1 METIYLDVRYG
12 WRMLRKSPGFA
23 LGIVLMLALGIG
35 GNTAVF
41 TVLSAVLL
49 RPLPFEK
56 PQELVQVWETRT
68 SGVFQQMEASYPD
81 FVDMRNSQVFAQLGG
96 YSRTTMTL
104 SQPSGAVQVTVAM
117 ASTGF
122 FETLGV
128 RPVLGR
134 SFLPSEETE
143 QKTASVLLSYGGW
156 QRRFGGDP
164 AVVGKTLTLDGVPST
179 IVGVLP
185 KDFQFGP
192 TNSADFW
199 QSLQVSGWRLRRNAH
214 WLYPIGRLRSGA
226 SLQQAQSALLS
237 VTQRLESQYPDSN
250 AGVAVRLFSLREEL
264 LGSMRL
270 VIIVLMAT
278 VGFVLLITC
287 ANIAGLLLAR
297 SVPRQKEI
305 SIRSALGAGRARIVR
320 QLLTESVLLSVAGGV
335 AGVLAAYFAVPAI
348 VAAIPETDLLAMPAL
363 EGLRVQGNVLW
374 FSLALS
380 LLTGILF
387 GLAPILETF
396 KIDLR
401 QSLQEAGRSATGS
414 FHHRL
419 RGALVISEVA
429 LAVVLLV
436 SAGLMLKSLKR
447 VLNNDPGFNTE
458 NLLTLALSLPDKA
471 YSDGPRQLGFQ
482 HQLLQRTNSL
492 PGVKEAAAVTIVPLS
507 GAGNTSRFDLLG
519 HPKSGGGEEY
529 EANTR
534 SITTN
539 YLSVMGIPLRAGRF
553 LNATDAE
560 KSTHVIVINQA
571 LADAVFPHQDPLG
584 KQINFT
590 YTSDPNLWQI
600 VGVVGNENVG
610 WLDRNPSPVIYD
622 SFDQDPPSS
631 FSLVVRTQQ
640 DPAALAS
647 AVTHAVR
654 EIDSEV
660 PVYAIASMAQIISES
675 PTILLRSY
683 PAYLLGAFA
692 GLALLLAVL
701 GLYAL
706 LAYSVAQRTRELGLR
721 MALGAQQKDVLRLI
735 LHNGVRLAL
744 MGALLGVAGAVAA
757 GQVIASLL
765 FGVTPTDATTFAG
778 VCLVLI
784 ISVLLASYVPAYR
797 ATKVDPMVALRYE

>member
-1 METIYLDVRYG
+1 METIYLDVRYA
-12 WRMLRKSPGFA
+12 WRVLRKSPGFA
-23 LGIVLMLALGIG
+23 LVIVLMLALGIG

-56 PQELVQVWETRT
+56 PQELVQLWETRT
-68 SGVFQQMEASYPD
+68 SGAFQQMESSYPD

-96 YSRTTMTL
+96 YSRNTMTL

-134 SFLPSEETE
+134 SFVPSEETE
-143 QKTASVLLSYGGW
+143 QKTASLLLSYGGW

-164 AVVGKTLTLDGVPST
+164 AVLGKTLTLDGVPST

-250 AGVAVRLFSLREEL
+250 AGVAVRLFSLRKEL

-270 VIIVLMAT
+270 VVIVLMAT

-297 SVPRQKEI
+297 SVPRKKEI

-320 QLLTESVLLSVAGGV
+320 QLLTESVLLSLAGGV
-335 AGVLAAYFAVPAI
+335 TGVLVAYWAVPAI

-363 EGLRVQGNVLW
+363 RGLRVQGDVLW

-401 QSLQEAGRSATGS
+401 QSLQESGRSATGS

-429 LAVVLLV
+429 MAVVLLV

-471 YSDGPRQLGFQ
+471 YSDGSRQLGFQ

-507 GAGNTSRFDLLG
+507 GAGNTSRFDLVG

-539 YLSVMGIPLRAGRF
+539 YFSVMGIPLRAGRF
-553 LNATDAE
+553 LRATDAE

-610 WLDRNPSPVIYD
+610 WLDRIPSPVIYD
-622 SFDQDPPSS
+622 SFDQDPPSY

-647 AVTHAVR
+647 AVTHAAR

-735 LHNGVRLAL
+735 LNSGVRLAL
-744 MGALLGVAGAVAA
+744 IGAALGVAGAVAA

-765 FGVTPTDATTFAG
+765 FGVTPTDTTTFAG
-778 VCLVLI
+778 VCLVLM

>member
-1 METIYLDVRYG
+1 METVYQDVRYG
-12 WRMLRKSPGFA
+12 WRMLRKNPGFA
-23 LGIVLMLALGIG
+23 LVIVLMLALGIG
-35 GNTAVF
+35 ANTAVF
-41 TVLSAVLL
+41 TVLSAALL

-56 PQELVQVWETRT
+56 PEELVKVWETRT
-68 SGVFQQMEASYPD
+68 SGAFQQMEASYPD
-81 FVDMRNSQVFAQLGG
+81 FVDMRNSQVFAQFAG
-96 YSRTTMTL
+96 YSRTMMTL
-104 SQPSGAVQVTVAM
+104 SLPSGAVQVTVGL

-122 FETLGV
+122 FEMLGV

-134 SFLPSEETE
+134 TFAPSEETE

-164 AVVGKTLTLDGVPST
+164 AIVGKTLTLDGGPST
-179 IVGVLP
+179 VVGVLP
-185 KDFQFGP
+185 KNFQFGP

-199 QSLQVSGWRLRRNAH
+199 QSLQISGWRLRRNAH
-214 WLYPIGRLRSGA
+214 WLYPIGRLKEGT

-237 VTQRLESQYPDSN
+237 VARRLENQYPESN
-250 AGVAVRLFSLREEL
+250 VGVTVRLFSLREEL

-270 VIIVLMAT
+270 VVIVLMAT

-287 ANIAGLLLAR
+287 ANVAGLLLAR

-320 QLLTESVLLSVAGGV
+320 QLLTESILLSIAGGV
-335 AGVLAAYFAVPAI
+335 AGLLAAYWAVPAI
-348 VAAIPETDLLAMPAL
+348 IAAIPETDLLSMPAL
-363 EGLRVQGNVLW
+363 QGLRVQGDVLW
-374 FSLALS
+374 FSLVLS

-387 GLAPILETF
+387 GLAPILQTF

-401 QSLQEAGRSATGS
+401 QALQEAGRSATGS

-436 SAGLMLKSLKR
+436 SAGLMLKSVKR
-447 VLNNDPGFNTE
+447 LLNNDPGFKTQ
-458 NLLTLALSLPDKA
+458 NLLTLGLSLPDKQ
-471 YSDGPRQLGFQ
+471 YSKTPRMLGFQ
-482 HQLLQRTNSL
+482 RQLLQETNGL
-492 PGVKEAAAVTIVPLS
+492 PGVKEAAAVTIIPLT
-507 GAGNTSRFDLLG
+507 GAGNTSRFDLVG
-519 HPKSGGGEEY
+519 HSKSGGGEEY

-534 SITTN
+534 SITPN
-539 YLSVMGIPLRAGRF
+539 YFSVMGIPLRAGRF
-553 LNATDAE
+553 LSAADTE
-560 KSTHVIVINQA
+560 KSTHVIVVNQA
-571 LADAVFPHQDPLG
+571 LADVIFPNQDPLG

-590 YTSDPNLWQI
+590 YTSDPNVWQI

-610 WLDRNPSPVIYD
+610 WLDRSPTPVIYD
-622 SFDQDPPSS
+622 SFEQDPTSY
-631 FSLVVRTQQ
+631 FSLEVRTQQ
-640 DPAALAS
+640 EPATLAS
-647 AVTHAVR
+647 AVTYAVR
-654 EIDSEV
+654 ELDSEV
-660 PVYAIASMAQIISES
+660 PVYAVASMAQIISES
-675 PTILLRSY
+675 PALILRSY

-735 LHNGVRLAL
+735 LNNGVKLAL
-744 MGALLGVAGAVAA
+744 IGGVLGIAGAIGA
-757 GQVIASLL
+757 GRVIASLL
-765 FGVTPTDATTFAG
+765 FGVAPTDAVTFSG
-778 VCLVLI
+778 VCLVLM
-784 ISVLLASYVPAYR
+784 ISVFLASYIPAYR

>member
-1 METIYLDVRYG
+1 METIYQDVRYG

-23 LGIVLMLALGIG
+23 LVIVLMLALGIG
-35 GNTAVF
+35 ANTAVF

-104 SQPSGAVQVTVAM
+104 SQPSGALQVTVGM

-270 VIIVLMAT
+270 VVIVLMAT

-320 QLLTESVLLSVAGGV
+320 QLLTESVLVGVAGGV
-335 AGVLAAYFAVPAI
+335 AGMLAAYWAVPAI

-363 EGLRVQGNVLW
+363 EGLRVQGDVLW

-436 SAGLMLKSLKR
+436 RPGLRLKSLKR

-482 HQLLQRTNSL
+482 RRLLQRTNSL
-492 PGVKEAAAVTIVPLS
+492 PGVKEAAAVTIIPLS
-507 GAGNTSRFDLLG
+507 GAGNTSRFDLVG
-519 HPKSGGGEEY
+519 HRKSSGGEEY

-539 YLSVMGIPLRAGRF
+539 YFSVMGIPLRAGRF

-560 KSTHVIVINQA
+560 KSTHVIVINQS

-590 YTSDPNLWQI
+590 YTSDPNVWQI

-622 SFDQDPPSS
+622 SFDQDPPSY

-744 MGALLGVAGAVAA
+744 MGAALGVAGAVAA

-765 FGVTPTDATTFAG
+765 FGVKPTDATTFAG

-797 ATKVDPMVALRYE
+797 ATKVDPMVALRCE

>member
-12 WRMLRKSPGFA
+12 WRVLRKSPGFA
-23 LGIVLMLALGIG
+23 LVIVLMLALGIG

-68 SGVFQQMEASYPD
+68 SGAFQQMEASYPD

-96 YSRTTMTL
+96 YSRSTMTL

-134 SFLPSEETE
+134 SFVPSEETE
-143 QKTASVLLSYGGW
+143 QKTASLLLSYGGW

-164 AVVGKTLTLDGVPST
+164 AVVGKTLSLDGVPST

-226 SLQQAQSALLS
+226 SLQQAQSVLLS

-250 AGVAVRLFSLREEL
+250 AGVAVRLFPLREEL

-270 VIIVLMAT
+270 VVIVLMAT

-320 QLLTESVLLSVAGGV
+320 QLFTESVLLSVAGGV
-335 AGVLAAYFAVPAI
+335 AGVLAAYWAVPAI

-363 EGLRVQGNVLW
+363 EGLRVQGDVLW

-429 LAVVLLV
+429 MAVVLLA

-447 VLNNDPGFNTE
+447 VLDNDPGFNTE
-458 NLLTLALSLPDKA
+458 NLLTLALSLPDKT

-492 PGVKEAAAVTIVPLS
+492 PGVKAAAAVTIVPLS
-507 GAGNTSRFDLLG
+507 GAGNTSRFDLVG

-539 YLSVMGIPLRAGRF
+539 YFSVMGIPLRAGRF

-590 YTSDPNLWQI
+590 YTSDPNVWQI

-610 WLDRNPSPVIYD
+610 WLDRIPSPVIYD
-622 SFDQDPPSS
+622 SFDQDPPSY

-647 AVTHAVR
+647 AVTHAAR
-654 EIDSEV
+654 QIDSEV

-735 LHNGVRLAL
+735 LHSGVRLAL
-744 MGALLGVAGAVAA
+744 MGAALGVAGAVAA
-757 GQVIASLL
+757 GQVIARLL

>member
-1 METIYLDVRYG
+1 METIYQDVRYG
-12 WRMLRKSPGFA
+12 WRMLGKSPGFA
-23 LGIVLMLALGIG
+23 LVVVLMLALGIG
-35 GNTAVF
+35 ANTAVF
-41 TVLSAVLL
+41 TVLSAALL

-56 PQELVQVWETRT
+56 PEELVQVWETRT
-68 SGVFQQMEASYPD
+68 SGAFQQMEASYPD
-81 FVDMRNSQVFAQLGG
+81 FVDMRNSHVFAQLGG

-104 SQPSGAVQVTVAM
+104 SQPSGAVQVTVAL

-134 SFLPSEETE
+134 SFVPSEETE
-143 QKTASVLLSYGGW
+143 QKTASVLLSHGGW

-179 IVGVLP
+179 IIGVLP
-185 KDFQFGP
+185 RDFQFGP

-199 QSLQVSGWRLRRNAH
+199 QSLEVSGWRLRRNAH

-237 VTQRLESQYPDSN
+237 VTHRLESQYPDSN

-264 LGSMRL
+264 LGSMKL
-270 VIIVLMAT
+270 VVIVLMAT

-287 ANIAGLLLAR
+287 ANVAGF
-297 SVPRQKEI
+297 
-305 SIRSALGAGRARIVR
+305 
-320 QLLTESVLLSVAGGV
+320 LTENVLLSVAGGV
-335 AGVLAAYFAVPAI
+335 AGLLAAYWAVPTL

-363 EGLRVQGNVLW
+363 QGLRVQGEVLW

-387 GLAPILETF
+387 GLAPIFETF
-396 KIDLR
+396 KVDLR
-401 QSLQEAGRSATGS
+401 QSLQAGRTATGS
-414 FHHRL
+414 FPHRL
-419 RGALVISEVA
+419 RGTLVISEVA

-447 VLNNDPGFNTE
+447 VLNNNPGFNTE

-471 YSDGPRQLGFQ
+471 YSDGRHQLGFQ
-482 HQLLQRTNSL
+482 RQLLQRTNSL
-492 PGVKEAAAVTIVPLS
+492 PGVKEAAAVTIIPLS
-507 GAGNTSRFDLLG
+507 GAGNTSRFDLVG
-519 HPKSGGGEEY
+519 HLKSGGGEEY

-539 YLSVMGIPLRAGRF
+539 YFSVMGIPLRAGRF
-553 LNATDAE
+553 LNAEDTE

-590 YTSDPNLWQI
+590 YTNDPSVWQI

-610 WLDRNPSPVIYD
+610 WLDRDPSPVIYE
-622 SFDQDPPSS
+622 SFDQDPPYY

-640 DPAALAS
+640 DPATLAS
-647 AVTHAVR
+647 AVTRAVR
-654 EIDSEV
+654 QIDSDV

-721 MALGAQQKDVLRLI
+721 MALGAQQKDVLHLI
-735 LHNGVRLAL
+735 LNNGVRLAL
-744 MGALLGVAGAVAA
+744 IGAALGVAGAVAA

-778 VCLVLI
+778 VCLVLM

-797 ATKVDPMVALRYE
+797 ATRVDPMVALRYE

>member
-12 WRMLRKSPGFA
+12 WRVLRKSPGFA
-23 LGIVLMLALGIG
+23 LVIVLMLMLGIG

-104 SQPSGAVQVTVAM
+104 SQPSGALQVTVGM

-270 VIIVLMAT
+270 VVIVLMAT

-335 AGVLAAYFAVPAI
+335 AGVLAAYWAVPAI

-363 EGLRVQGNVLW
+363 EGLRVQGDVLW

-429 LAVVLLV
+429 LAVVLV

-507 GAGNTSRFDLLG
+507 GAGNTSRFDLVG

-539 YLSVMGIPLRAGRF
+539 YFSVMGIPLRAGRF

-590 YTSDPNLWQI
+590 YTSDPNVWQI

-622 SFDQDPPSS
+622 SFDQDPPSY

-744 MGALLGVAGAVAA
+744 MGAALGVAGAVAA

>member
-23 LGIVLMLALGIG
+23 LVIVLMLALGIG
-35 GNTAVF
+35 ANTAVF
-41 TVLSAVLL
+41 TVLSAALL

-56 PQELVQVWETRT
+56 QEELVQVWETRT
-68 SGVFQQMEASYPD
+68 SGAFQQMEASYPD
-81 FVDMRNSQVFAQLGG
+81 FVDMRNSQVFRQLGG

-104 SQPSGAVQVTVAM
+104 SQPSGAVEVTVAM

-164 AVVGKTLTLDGVPST
+164 VIVGKTLTLDGVPST

-185 KDFQFGP
+185 REFQFGP

-237 VTQRLESQYPDSN
+237 VTHRLESQYPDSN
-250 AGVAVRLFSLREEL
+250 RGVAVRLFSLREEL

-270 VIIVLMAT
+270 VVIVLMVT

-287 ANIAGLLLAR
+287 ANVAGLLLAR
-297 SVPRQKEI
+297 SVPRQREI

-320 QLLTESVLLSVAGGV
+320 QLLTESVLLSVAGGI
-335 AGVLAAYFAVPAI
+335 AGLLAAYWAVPTI

-363 EGLRVQGNVLW
+363 EGLRVEGDILW

-387 GLAPILETF
+387 GLAPILQTF
-396 KIDLR
+396 NIDLR
-401 QSLQEAGRSATGS
+401 QSLQEAGRTATGS

-471 YSDGPRQLGFQ
+471 YSDGPRQLEFQ
-482 HQLLQRTNSL
+482 HELLQRTNSL
-492 PGVKEAAAVTIVPLS
+492 PGVKEAAAVTIIPLS
-507 GAGNTSRFDLLG
+507 GAGNTSRFDLVG
-519 HPKSGGGEEY
+519 HPKSGGGQEY

-539 YLSVMGIPLRAGRF
+539 YFSVMGIPLRAGRF

-590 YTSDPNLWQI
+590 YTSDPNIRQI

-622 SFDQDPPSS
+622 SFDQDPSS
-631 FSLVVRTQQ
+631 HFSLVVRTQQ
-640 DPAALAS
+640 NPATLAS

-654 EIDSEV
+654 ELDSEV

-735 LHNGVRLAL
+735 LNNGVRLAL
-744 MGALLGVAGAVAA
+744 IGAALGVAGAVAA
-757 GQVIASLL
+757 GRVIASLL

-778 VCLVLI
+778 VCLVLM

-797 ATKVDPMVALRYE
+797 ATKVDPMAALRYE